1 MNYDRTQILDSI
13 HEQLVRASGAGMKKG
28 EVQSIYR
35 EFEAVFP
42 RYTYLER

>member
-1 MNYDRTQILDSI
+1 
-13 HEQLVRASGAGMKKG
+13 MKKG
-28 EVQSIYR
+28 EVQAIYR

>member
-1 MNYDRTQILDSI
+1 MLDSI
-13 HEQLVRASGAGMKKG
+13 GRQLRRVANRPVKKD
-28 EVQSIYR
+28 EIQSIFK

>member
-1 MNYDRTQILDSI
+1 
-13 HEQLVRASGAGMKKG
+13 MKKS

-35 EFEAVFP
+35 EFEAVLP

>member
-1 MNYDRTQILDSI
+1 MTMQRIVPREIQT
-13 HEQLVRASGAGMKKG
+13 
-28 EVQSIYR
+28 IYR

>member
-1 MNYDRTQILDSI
+1 
-13 HEQLVRASGAGMKKG
+13 MKKG
-28 EVQSIYR
+28 EMQSIYR